1 MKHELIAVGGAA
13 RLADSEQARRA
24 VQRFAG
30 VGACA
35 VNLSLICAFWG
46 QWRVVGLVVCAG
58 LWLTL
63 FNTLIFDWLSAR
75 FLSLGVDALRMGVN
89 AVGVCAVGLST
100 GWHALLWVFV
110 PYNMFW
116 SFGVGRWVR
125 LRMVVYLGMVNTV
138 ALLTGA
144 DPSMALA
151 FSLIG
156 IIGYLVSERRVE
168 MLREAMVQLDT
179 AHQEMRRMHERA
191 LKQEHLSS
199 LGLLAAGV
207 AHEINNPMSFVT
219 SNVGSMLR
227 DLKEEKALSEA
238 MREYVDDVLP
248 STLDG
253 IRRVNSIVA
262 DLRRFSGGGFDHH
275 VDYDFNAEVEMGLRI
290 AQVQLGHVQ
299 VEKELGE
306 VGRVVGHPRQ
316 LVQVLVNLMVN
327 AGQATAP
334 GGRVRITTRREGEQ
348 VLVAVRDTGAGMSE
362 ETKRRL
368 FEPFFTTKAPG
379 VGMGLGLSV
388 AYGIVRA
395 HGGHINVESELG
407 KGTVFTLALPRV
419 APVAS
424 L

>member
-1 MKHELIAVGGAA
+1 MKHELLAVGRAA
-13 RLADSEQARRA
+13 QLTDSAQARHA
-24 VQRFAG
+24 VHRVAG
-30 VGACA
+30 WGAGA
-35 VNLSLICAFWG
+35 INVALICAFWG
-46 QWRVVGLVVCAG
+46 QWRVVSLFVCMGLG
-58 LWLTL
+58 ITL
-63 FNTLIFDWLSAR
+63 FNLLFLEWLADR
-75 FLSLGVDALRMGVN
+75 FSSHVVEALRMGVN
-89 AVGVCAVGLST
+89 GTGLCVLGVVT
-100 GWHALLWVFV
+100 QWHVLLWAFV
-110 PYNMFW
+110 PFNMFW
-116 SFGVGRWVR
+116 AFGVGPWVR
-125 LRMVVYLGMVNTV
+125 LRMALYLGAVNTV

-144 DPSMALA
+144 RPSMALA

-156 IIGYLVSERRVE
+156 VIGYLVSERRVE
-168 MLREAMVQLDT
+168 MLREAMVQLET

-227 DLKEEKALSEA
+227 DLREEKALSEV

-248 STLDG
+248 GTLDG
-253 IRRVNSIVA
+253 IQRVNAIVA
-262 DLRRFSGGGFDHH
+262 DLRRFSGGGVDRHT
-275 VDYDFNAEVEMGLRI
+275 DYDFNAEVEMGLRI

-334 GGRVRITTRREGEQ
+334 GGRVRISTRREGEQ
-348 VLVAVRDTGAGMSE
+348 ILVVVRDTGAGMSE

-395 HGGHINVESELG
+395 HGGHIEVESELG

-419 APVAS
+419 APAAS
-424 L
+424 P

>member
-1 MKHELIAVGGAA
+1 MKHELLAPGGATA
-13 RLADSEQARRA
+13 LADSEQARRA
-24 VQRFAG
+24 VQRVAG
-30 VGACA
+30 MGACA
-35 VNLSLICAFWG
+35 VNVSLACAFWG
-46 QWRVVGLVVCAG
+46 QWRVVPIIVSVGLV
-58 LWLTL
+58 LTL
-63 FNTLIFDWLSAR
+63 FNTLAVDWLSR
-75 FLSLGVDALRMGVN
+75 RLSSLGVDAVRMGAN
-89 AVGVCAVGLST
+89 AIGVCIVGIAT
-100 GWHALLWVFV
+100 QWHVLLWVFV

-116 SFGVGRWVR
+116 SFGVGRWIR
-125 LRMVVYLGMVNTV
+125 LRMVLYLGVVNTV

-144 DPSMALA
+144 SFSIALA

-156 IIGYLVSERRVE
+156 AIGYVVSERRVE
-168 MLREAMVQLDT
+168 MLRGAMVQLEN
-179 AHQEMRRMHERA
+179 AHHEMRRMHERA

-219 SNVGSMLR
+219 SNVGSLLR
-227 DLKEEKALSEA
+227 DLKEEKALPEV

-248 STLDG
+248 ATLDG

-262 DLRRFSGGGFDHH
+262 DLRRFSGGGVDRNM
-275 VDYDFNAEVEMGLRI
+275 DYDFNAEVEMGLRL

-316 LVQVLVNLMVN
+316 IVQVLVNLMVN

-368 FEPFFTTKAPG
+368 FEPFFTTKPPG
-379 VGMGLGLSV
+379 EGVGLGLSV

-395 HGGHINVESELG
+395 HGGHIDVESELG

-419 APVAS
+419 APVARV
-424 L
+424 